1 MREGERGGGR
11 GVGHGAVMG
20 CPSCEGERGKRE
32 KGWSAAA
39 AAMGRGRGMSP
50 LLIFH
55 FPFLF
60 LFPKFPIL
68 CLNAI

>member
-1 MREGERGGGR
+1 MGR
-11 GVGHGAVMG
+11 GAVMG
-20 CPSCEGERGKRE
+20 WPSRGGERGKRE
-32 KGWSAAA
+32 KGWATAAA
-39 AAMGRGRGMSP
+39 AVGRGGGMSP

-60 LFPKFPIL
+60 LFPRFPIL

>member
-1 MREGERGGGR
+1 MERRRARPWPWRGDGLALVMEGRERRGR
-11 GVGHGAVMG
+11 REWAV
-20 CPSCEGERGKRE
+20 
-32 KGWSAAA
+32 AAA
-39 AAMGRGRGMSP
+39 AVGREGGMSP

-60 LFPKFPIL
+60 PRFPIL